1 MKVERQ
7 VAELQR
13 SAVDAGKLEGSL
25 SAVQNQ
31 LQETQGNLS
40 SVKADLQQATNALTS
55 EQAVQVGSNPFK
67 VMHPHL
73 ALVTRCQHCG
83 TLPLRRQQQQGHAAR
98 RATNSSTG
106 ILATSQSLLISRP
119 SKMPSVACR
128 LS

>member
-55 EQAVQVGSNPFK
+55 EQAVQVGSNRIWHLSQGANIVVPFLYGASNSK
-67 VMHPHL
+67 GMQHAGQPTA
-73 ALVTRCQHCG
+73 ALEF
-83 TLPLRRQQQQGHAAR
+83 LPPR
-98 RATNSSTG
+98 S
-106 ILATSQSLLISRP
+106 P
-119 SKMPSVACR
+119 F
-128 LS
+128 